1 MTIPRASTSSHAIDI
16 TKTVERA
23 RAAWAAGRAD
33 EAEMAC
39 RQVLAVWPGQRDAA
53 YLLGLM
59 AYTYGNLDLAIAHVR
74 EACRSPRAP
83 AVYFSDLAEMCR
95 QKGLLVEAEEAGRRA
110 VALAPNLA
118 AAWNNLGIVLQE
130 MLKLDESRLCIER
143 ALELEPNNAE
153 ALNNLANT
161 FKRLGLAAEA
171 EKRWNAALALKPE
184 YAEAYSNLSN
194 LLNDQGEYERAE
206 SMARRAIEL
215 NPRLADAYINLAA
228 AYTVRHRHADALQV
242 LDALQAFAPGHARA
256 LAARALT
263 LKELDRLDEA
273 LDAAKRAAL
282 AAPEGPEAQNAI
294 GQVFQAMGEFEPAL
308 AAYDRAAALPGP
320 AQMDATANRGALF
333 MEFGRKAEAA
343 EAMEEAARAFPHAP
357 GILFSQTELKRF
369 EPGDPLIG
377 QMQALLSREGISL
390 ADRATLHFGLGKAFL
405 DVEDSERAFRHYDEG
420 NRLKRSTYAYD
431 PGANERRMVSMAE
444 IFSPTLLNAK
454 ANMGARSNLP
464 VFVVGMPRSGTTLVE
479 QILASHPMVHGSGE
493 LKRLHT
499 LVDGID
505 GFPNAAGDLPAK
517 QLMALGEAYL
527 AFVKPM
533 ASGRRHVVD
542 KMPSN
547 FLLAGMIRLILPD
560 AHIIHCRRNA
570 VDTCLSC
577 YTKLFAGE
585 QAFAYDQTE
594 LGRFHRA
601 YQALMAHWRS
611 ILPASHFLEVDY
623 EAVVDDVEREAR
635 RMLDFLALPWDE
647 EVLRFHETKRPVRTA
662 SVNQVREPIY
672 RTSAGRWPKHAAYLQ
687 PLLKALGVRSV

>member
-206 SMARRAIEL
+206 SMARRAVEL

-228 AYTVRHRHADALQV
+228 AYTVRHGHADALQV
-242 LDALQAFAPGHARA
+242 LDALLAFAPGHARA
-256 LAARALT
+256 LAVRALT

-273 LDAAKRAAL
+273 LDAARRAAL
-282 AAPEGPEAQNAI
+282 VAPEGPEAQNAI

-377 QMQALLSREGISL
+377 QMRALLSREGISL

-623 EAVVDDVEREAR
+623 EAVVDNVERDAR